1 MSPHSATD
9 DPANHLAGEFPAAGT
24 LPEAGQKATEDAI
37 QSLKNVGESSEQ
49 TSIPDLAARW
59 PETVLTSHSSVWGW
73 NLSELWRYRELGLLL
88 AWRDIVVHYKQTLL
102 GIAWA
107 VLRPSLLTAIF
118 ALFLGR
124 MVGSS
129 ATGVPYAL
137 FVFTALLPWTLFST
151 AISAAANSVI
161 GSERLITKVY
171 FPRLLIPLAAIGPAL
186 VDFCFGSLLLVG
198 LLTWY
203 GVAPAWSSLLAVLP
217 IGVALLC
224 AAALGSMLAAM
235 NVVYRDIRH
244 ALPFLIQAW
253 MFATP
258 AIYMPVEA
266 SFSPSD
272 AVAAIET
279 EETPAELAASE
290 RTSAKAASDQPT
302 QPTTRAA
309 SIPKAWLVCN
319 PLNACVTFF
328 RAALLGGVLPWSDLA
343 IATVWGLVASIVGGL
358 VFHRL
363 ESTFADVV

>member
-1 MSPHSATD
+1 MSPHSTTD
-9 DPANHLAGEFPAAGT
+9 DPVNPLAGGFPSAGT
-24 LPEAGQKATEDAI
+24 LPEAGSRATGDAI
-37 QSLKNVGESSEQ
+37 PTLKSGGESSAQ
-49 TSIPDLAARW
+49 TSALDPAAQW
-59 PETVLTSHSSVWGW
+59 PETILTPHSSVWGW
-73 NLSELWRYRELGLLL
+73 NLTELWRYRELGVLL
-88 AWRDIVVHYKQTLL
+88 AWRDIVVHYKPTLL

-124 MVGSS
+124 MVGSGV
-129 ATGVPYAL
+129 AGVPYTL

-151 AISAAANSVI
+151 AVSAAANSVI

-186 VDFCFGSLLLVG
+186 VDFCFGSLLFFG
-198 LLTWY
+198 LLAWY
-203 GVAPAWSSLLAVLP
+203 GVAPAWNSLLAILP

-224 AAALGSMLAAM
+224 AAALGAMLAAM

-258 AIYMPVEA
+258 AIYMPVDA
-266 SFSPSD
+266 PLSPKE
-272 AVAAIET
+272 VVVIVET
-279 EETPAELAASE
+279 QNTAAELAAGE
-290 RTSAKAASDQPT
+290 ATSGNIASVQPT
-302 QPTTRAA
+302 RTAPV
-309 SIPKAWLVCN
+309 PKAWLVCN
-319 PLNACVTFF
+319 PLNACVSFF

-343 IATVWGLVASIVGGL
+343 IATLWGLVASIVGGL